1 MSTVDP
7 LAGVSAIIQAMQ
19 VGATAIL
26 GLAPLLCAVAACG
39 ETRGTLVTTGDGWRP
54 ALAASWQ
61 IQLTGQLDTVVDANI
76 YIVDL
81 FDTTEGQIAALR
93 SAGRRVLCYVSV
105 GTLEP
110 WRSDAADFPAE
121 AVGTAN
127 ASYPDERWLD
137 IRHPMVR
144 TRMAARMDTGR
155 QKGCDGVELSSVS
168 SAGENTGF
176 PLTAADVLDYARFL
190 ASESRRLGLSPG
202 IAGSGDRA
210 ATLEPEFDWAFTQG
224 CLAAA
229 RCGAMAPFI
238 NAQKVVFAVEFGTEA
253 DLPSICPL
261 AQAAGVN
268 ALIKSRSLDAFRA
281 PCS

>member
-1 MSTVDP
+1 MR
-7 LAGVSAIIQAMQ
+7 

-39 ETRGTLVTTGDGWRP
+39 QTRGTLVTTGDGWRP

-61 IQLTGQLDTVVDANI
+61 IQLSGQLDTVVDASI
-76 YIVDL
+76 YIVDP
-81 FDTTEGQIAALR
+81 FDATEDQITALH

-110 WRSDAADFPAE
+110 WRSDAADFPTE

-127 ASYPDERWLD
+127 ANYPDERWLD
-137 IRHPMVR
+137 IRHPIVR
-144 TRMAARMDTGR
+144 TLMAARMDAAR
-155 QKGCDGVELSSVS
+155 HRGCDGVELSSVS
-168 SAGENTGF
+168 SSGENTGF

-190 ASESRRLGLSPG
+190 TATSRRLGLSPG
-202 IAGSGDRA
+202 IGGGGDRA

-238 NAQKVVFAVEFGTEA
+238 TAQKVVFAVEFGTEA